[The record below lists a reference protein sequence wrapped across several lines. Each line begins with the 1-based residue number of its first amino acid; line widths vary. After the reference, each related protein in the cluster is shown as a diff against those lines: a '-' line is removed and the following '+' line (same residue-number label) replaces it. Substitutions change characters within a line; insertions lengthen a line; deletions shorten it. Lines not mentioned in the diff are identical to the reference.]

1 MRNQTNP
8 PAPKNAPFAVLTVGG
23 GVQAIIMDKDGKAQI
38 ADAQAV
44 KLDDVADFA
53 DAVKN
58 ETPAY
63 TIIRYEHELA
73 TLARLTGYDLD
84 FEFDRFLAYQH
95 AEKHGYKFLANAIV
109 FTFMDTAPI
118 FEVRGKDGNRRY
130 YQMGKRIPAHLFNY
144 HCAHDSV
151 QYIEIAKQTKQAY
164 AQPYKGAK
172 KQVKRSTLASMANVV
187 LTAGYCQLQTLLNPL
202 NPLAYYG
209 NNVYGWQAD
218 GYQIS
223 SNYAI
228 STGYSVIGTH
238 KIPPYLAII
247 AERKVATFNTSPN
260 LSHNEHME
268 QLGAI
273 MACLIAD
280 TLAYH
285 QCHHQ

>member
-1 MRNQTNP
+1 MCNQAKK
-8 PAPKNAPFAVLTVGG
+8 PAPKNAPFAILTVGG
-23 GVQAIIMDKDGKAQI
+23 GVQAIIMDKDGKNQI
-38 ADAQAV
+38 ADVQAV

-53 DAVKN
+53 DTVKN

-84 FEFDRFLAYQH
+84 FEFDRFLAYEH

-118 FEVRGKDGNRRY
+118 FEVRGRGGNRYY
-130 YQMGKRIPAHLFNY
+130 YQLGKRIPAHLFDY

-151 QYIEIAKQTKQAY
+151 QYIEITKQTKQAY

-187 LTAGYCQLQTLLNPL
+187 LTAGYCQLQALLNPL
-202 NPLAYYG
+202 SPTVYNA
-209 NNVYGWQAD
+209 NTYGWQAD

-228 STGYSVIGTH
+228 STGHSVIGTH
-238 KIPPYLAII
+238 KIPPHLAII
-247 AERKVATFNTSPN
+247 AERKVMTFNASLN
-260 LSHNEHME
+260 LPYDEHME

-285 QCHHQ
+285 QCHFG